1 MTHTPKHEATDAMG
15 MEPCGGCGESDPA
28 KRCIG
33 CLHDFAPNPLSGKSG
48 EAFALLRE
56 IFPVEDRATYDGEP
70 DDVERSQWVTNGAR
84 RRVAALLATT
94 LTANPSGHSDK
105 CWGRTS
111 YADEVMH
118 CYCPERS
125 ATTQPAE
132 QSGAFRLVPVKP
144 TDKMRRA
151 GIDITERRLAPSWT
165 AKAVWSAMVAAAPAA
180 EQGAS
185 SPVEGEVTDAE
196 AERFCE
202 LVNWNPDGSEWKFV
216 EGVMHEVKFRDL
228 AKGYLRAALSAL
240 TTRSEAVDEALSF
253 IEDGLKFAY
262 ERGLHEPGYDP
273 AQRIRLSLLNQAR
286 KPEGA
291 EPVAWRWRNRSDGVW
306 NYQEDRQRIAKVEQ
320 QPLYAHPAHEAGEVE
335 RLRGVLKR
343 LEAERMRPDVTAAH
357 LKRAIAVAWAD
368 ENKPQGA
375 QQ

>member
-1 MTHTPKHEATDAMG
+1 MG
-15 MEPCGGCGESDPA
+15 MESHRDEG
-28 KRCIG
+28 
-33 CLHDFAPNPLSGKSG
+33 PLSGKSG

-132 QSGAFRLVPVKP
+132 QSCDGCDSHGRCTFVGNLC
-144 TDKMRRA
+144 
-151 GIDITERRLAPSWT
+151 
-165 AKAVWSAMVAAAPAA
+165 A
-180 EQGAS
+180 EQSAS

-202 LVNWNPDGSEWKFV
+202 LVNWNPDGSEWKSV

-240 TTRSEAVDEALSF
+240 TTRSVAVSSRHPLPADLQSSVHDEAVDWITKNCMAIRRDNGDMDYSLGAM
-253 IEDGLKFAY
+253 IAAY
-262 ERGLHEPGYDP
+262 EVGK
-273 AQRIRLSLLNQAR
+273 SLNQAR

-291 EPVAWRWRNRSDGVW
+291 EPVAWVSQETLSRVPAANACEAAYLWRF
-306 NYQEDRQRIAKVEQ
+306 DRGPEY

-335 RLRGVLKR
+335 RLRAALKTAR
-343 LEAERMRPDVTAAH
+343 WYVNDHQEAQPNDETRDALSEIDALLEA
-357 LKRAIAVAWAD
+357 
-368 ENKPQGA
+368 QGA